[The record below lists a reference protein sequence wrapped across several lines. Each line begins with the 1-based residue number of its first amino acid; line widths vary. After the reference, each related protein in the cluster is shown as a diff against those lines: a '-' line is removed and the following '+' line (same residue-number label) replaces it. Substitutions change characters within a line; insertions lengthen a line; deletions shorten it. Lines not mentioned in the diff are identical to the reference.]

1 METTYQGSSAT
12 GLKEAALR
20 LYRAKE
26 EKRLEDH
33 WNALESLLRNVLHYT
48 GKIERQDFT
57 DNYGGITRPE
67 VSAEIEG
74 GLLFISRQDYPN
86 NMRVLRLVK
95 RCARCGGTEIEIHRN
110 VTNLEKLGEA
120 LHELEQS
127 SDVCFRC
134 RNLPEEYKRLGSL
147 IDAFTGFLDR
157 YLIDRGVMEEI
168 EKEYD

>member
-1 METTYQGSSAT
+1 METTYQGNSAT

-48 GKIERQDFT
+48 GKIQRCDFT

-67 VSAEIEG
+67 VSAEIEE

-86 NMRVLRLVK
+86 NLRVLRLVK

-110 VTNLEKLGEA
+110 ITNLEKLGEA

-127 SDVCFRC
+127 SDVCFKC
-134 RNLPEEYKRLGSL
+134 NGLPEGYRYAGALV
-147 IDAFTGFLDR
+147 DAFNEYLTRF
-157 YLIDRGVMEEI
+157 LIDRGVMEEI
-168 EKEYD
+168 EKDYD